1 MWLSTVAAAAV
12 VASVAAVT
20 SALPAGETCSCA
32 VLSSASV
39 GRCLTFVPSSLG
51 STTGRCQGKDCEAS
65 WGCVDVS
72 VATHECRS
80 RAVGSVAACDS
91 GESPATGASCRCGLV
106 RSSDVTLSPTQALS
120 PRSSG
125 SSGSYGSSPSPRPAP
140 RGGGCKPVK
149 VSLHKVL
156 SAKGKKLELGDGRI
170 LTATVKSVRGCKPRS
185 NKHKTG
191 TAKGNMTRLA
201 QGPDGPSCTL
211 LGGTYTGFQA
221 IRVRVSGGTMTP
233 SMTFEDVDATTKKAS
248 EAKSGWRESM
258 TAVGRLRS
266 TGAVVLPVL
275 SVPKKALTGVFSYK
289 MSGKS
294 LGQLGWGKRADLPLQ
309 GISYASWSR
318 VENIKDKNTYLARG
332 YARFEE
338 PIDELVVVY
347 ALSQADERKSASTS
361 AFVSAVKMGC

>member
-1 MWLSTVAAAAV
+1 
-12 VASVAAVT
+12 
-20 SALPAGETCSCA
+20 
-32 VLSSASV
+32 
-39 GRCLTFVPSSLG
+39 
-51 STTGRCQGKDCEAS
+51 
-65 WGCVDVS
+65 
-72 VATHECRS
+72 
-80 RAVGSVAACDS
+80 
-91 GESPATGASCRCGLV
+91 
-106 RSSDVTLSPTQALS
+106 
-120 PRSSG
+120 
-125 SSGSYGSSPSPRPAP
+125 
-140 RGGGCKPVK
+140 
-149 VSLHKVL
+149 
-156 SAKGKKLELGDGRI
+156 
-170 LTATVKSVRGCKPRS
+170 
-185 NKHKTG
+185 
-191 TAKGNMTRLA
+191 
-201 QGPDGPSCTL
+201 
-211 LGGTYTGFQA
+211 
-221 IRVRVSGGTMTP
+221 MTP

-258 TAVGRLRS
+258 TAVGRMRS